1 MDLQTLRLVQTHCYH
16 KGLHAQLEVC
26 AAVLQWRM
34 KDRFAGF
41 RFEVHGSVSDVTAFT
56 QAAQDKADELASF
69 GWIQVCGECV
79 VHLVCASHGK
89 CA

>member
-1 MDLQTLRLVQTHCYH
+1 
-16 KGLHAQLEVC
+16 
-26 AAVLQWRM
+26 M

-69 GWIQVCGECV
+69 GWIQVCALADLVLCCFV
-79 VHLVCASHGK
+79 VNNH
-89 CA
+89 

>member
-1 MDLQTLRLVQTHCYH
+1 
-16 KGLHAQLEVC
+16 
-26 AAVLQWRM
+26 M

-69 GWIQVCGECV
+69 GWIQVCAC
-79 VHLVCASHGK
+79 
-89 CA
+89 